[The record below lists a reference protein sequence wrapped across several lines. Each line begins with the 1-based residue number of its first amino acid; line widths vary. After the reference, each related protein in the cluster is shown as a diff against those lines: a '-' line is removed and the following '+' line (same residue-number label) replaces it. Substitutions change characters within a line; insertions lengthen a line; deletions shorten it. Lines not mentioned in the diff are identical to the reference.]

1 MNHSLVGA
9 DRNTHF
15 KIIAVALVS
24 AIVLVVV
31 GLIAR
36 TDTSE
41 TGPPSSRQRPGAED
55 RQVHDRHHPGRLD
68 GLLTTA
74 LFAPEGKAPL
84 SGAASRPHARE

>member
-24 AIVLVVV
+24 AFALVLV

-36 TDTSE
+36 MDNSATAT
-41 TGPPSSRQRPGAED
+41 TQLYANGPVLKAGKSMTVATR
-55 RQVHDRHHPGRLD
+55 D
-68 GLLTTA
+68 GSTV
-74 LFAPEGKAPL
+74 
-84 SGAASRPHARE
+84 R

>member
-1 MNHSLVGA
+1 MSSHSLIGA
-9 DRNTHF
+9 NRNTHF

-41 TGPPSSRQRPGAED
+41 TGTAQLHANGPVLKIGKPMT
-55 RQVHDRHHPGRLD
+55 V
-68 GLLTTA
+68 TTRD
-74 LFAPEGKAPL
+74 
-84 SGAASRPHARE
+84 ASTIR